1 MIFRA
6 LDNVCHF
13 KKCEMDRY
21 QPREKRYQENQV
33 DIAIRNIKKSLLENL
48 EIIIELPQMV

>member
-21 QPREKRYQENQV
+21 QPREKRYQETLS
-33 DIAIRNIKKSLLENL
+33 KSSRYRYQEYQK
-48 EIIIELPQMV
+48 IIIRKS